1 MRTTLKNCF
10 VFIDYTVMPICRPD
24 HNQRVVYSGPKK
36 VHGLP
41 NEMLANLYGP
51 VGELYRVHKERT

>member
-1 MRTTLKNCF
+1 ME
-10 VFIDYTVMPICRPD
+10 PICRPD
-24 HNQRVVYSGPKK
+24 QNQRVVYNGRKK
-36 VHGLP
+36 VHGFKFQSLSLP